1 MKAGTEQKKTAIDPV
16 PTFDKQSYQYGETLH
31 ITMGLK
37 SEGNPV
43 LGQLLE
49 VRGGVSG
56 TQTFATAETDANGQ
70 ASFDLPVN
78 ENLWASCEN
87 GLQAM
92 FHETEG

>member
-1 MKAGTEQKKTAIDPV
+1 VIDPV
-16 PTFDKQSYQYGETLH
+16 PTFNKQSYQYGKTMT

-37 SEGNPV
+37 SEGKPV
-43 LGQLLE
+43 SGQTLE

-78 ENLWASCEN
+78 ENLWACRES